1 MIDPPPMA
9 DSTSGRVLVLRPT
22 SGWRAVNL
30 REVWRFRD
38 LVWAFARR
46 DVTLRYRQT
55 ALGVVWVVVQPL
67 LAAGIFSFV
76 FGKVADLPSGDV
88 PYVVFAFAG
97 LLGWNIFQSTVGK
110 SGMSL
115 VGNAQMLSKIFFPRL
130 ALPLSTVIG
139 TLLDFAVGFVAFL
152 IVSAWLGVA
161 PSLAIV
167 TLPLWVLMMLMLALG
182 FGVFAAA
189 LMVSYRDVAQAVP
202 VLLMMILY
210 ISPVAYSV
218 DAIPSDLQSLFAL
231 NPLVGVLEGF
241 RWALIP
247 GSQLDVGYV
256 LYSLGMAVF
265 VLALGCLSFA
275 RMEKKFADVI

>member
-1 MIDPPPMA
+1 MA
-9 DSTSGRVLVLRPT
+9 DSGSGRVLVLRPT

-55 ALGVVWVVVQPL
+55 ALGAIWVVLQPL

-76 FGKVADLPSGDV
+76 FGRVADLPSGDT

-115 VGNAQMLSKIFFPRL
+115 VGNASMLSKIFFPRL
-130 ALPLSTVIG
+130 ALPLSTVMG
-139 TLLDFAVGFVAFL
+139 TLLDFGVGFVAFM
-152 IVSAWLGVA
+152 IVSAWQGVA
-161 PSLAIV
+161 PSFAIV

-182 FGVFAAA
+182 IGVFASA

-210 ISPVAYSV
+210 ISPVAYSL
-218 DAIPSDLQSLFAL
+218 DAIPSDLQSVYAL
-231 NPLVGVLEGF
+231 NPLVGVLQGF

-247 GSQLDVGYV
+247 DSQLEVGYV
-256 LYSLGMAVF
+256 LYSLIMAVV
-265 VLALGCLSFA
+265 VLAVGFLAFA

>member
-1 MIDPPPMA
+1 MG
-9 DSTSGRVLVLRPT
+9 DSSSGRVLVLRPT
-22 SGWRAVNL
+22 SGWRAVDL

-55 ALGVVWVVVQPL
+55 ALGVIWVILQPL

-76 FGKVADLPSGDV
+76 FGRVADLPSGDT

-97 LLGWNIFQSTVGK
+97 LLGWNIFQSTVAK
-110 SGMSL
+110 SGTSL
-115 VGNAQMLSKIFFPRL
+115 VGNAGMLSKIFFPRL

-139 TLLDFAVGFVAFL
+139 TLLDFGVGFLAFL
-152 IVSAWLGVA
+152 VVSAWQGVA

-182 FGVFAAA
+182 IGVFASA

-210 ISPVAYSV
+210 ISPVAYSL
-218 DAIPSDLQSLFAL
+218 DAIPSNLQTLYAL

-247 GSQLDVGYV
+247 GSQLEIGYV
-256 LYSLGMAVF
+256 LYSFVISVV
-265 VLALGCLSFA
+265 VLAVGFLSFA